1 MCLVLYTG
9 CCLGKVQNLNERIL
23 KLRTQA
29 AAWVAENHQ
38 PQDPNA
44 YSQKE
49 IDQRYLMY
57 EEKFAELIVRECL
70 SIIERRKRWID
81 NENGNTDNLWTHGY
95 EKAINHCSM
104 FIKEYLGVYE

>member
-1 MCLVLYTG
+1 MN
-9 CCLGKVQNLNERIL
+9 KRIL
-23 KLRTQA
+23 ELRTQA

-57 EEKFAELIVRECL
+57 EEKFAELIVRECIRCCEDVDVIQKHYL
-70 SIIERRKRWID
+70 KYGIDQELGAGHCIEVIKKHFGID
-81 NENGNTDNLWTHGY
+81 N
-95 EKAINHCSM
+95 
-104 FIKEYLGVYE
+104 

>member
-1 MCLVLYTG
+1 M
-9 CCLGKVQNLNERIL
+9 NERIL
-23 KLRTQA
+23 ELRTQA

-57 EEKFAELIVRECL
+57 EEKFAELIVFDA
-70 SIIERRKRWID
+70 IAKIESVGFKSSNDIPF
-81 NENGNTDNLWTHGY
+81 EITDLFV
-95 EKAINHCSM
+95 SQ
-104 FIKEYLGVYE
+104 IKKHFGVK

>member
-1 MCLVLYTG
+1 M
-9 CCLGKVQNLNERIL
+9 NERIRE
-23 KLRTQA
+23 LRTQA

-57 EEKFAELIVRECL
+57 EEKFAELIVRECVQTL
-70 SIIERRKRWID
+70 ID
-81 NENGNTDNLWTHGY
+81 NTPERYTNESAEEDWDKGYDRAMTDCVH
-95 EKAINHCSM
+95 H
-104 FIKEYLGVYE
+104 IKEHFGVIE

>member
-1 MCLVLYTG
+1 M
-9 CCLGKVQNLNERIL
+9 NERIL
-23 KLRTQA
+23 ELRTQA

-57 EEKFAELIVRECL
+57 EEKFAELIVRECANICF
-70 SIIERRKRWID
+70 SEAEGHSMAFGEHCGII
-81 NENGNTDNLWTHGY
+81 
-95 EKAINHCSM
+95 
-104 FIKEYLGVYE
+104 IKEHFGVEE

>member
-1 MCLVLYTG
+1 M
-9 CCLGKVQNLNERIL
+9 NERIL
-23 KLRTQA
+23 ELRTQA

-57 EEKFAELIVRECL
+57 EEKFAELL
-70 SIIERRKRWID
+70 
-81 NENGNTDNLWTHGY
+81 
-95 EKAINHCSM
+95 
-104 FIKEYLGVYE
+104 IKECISIMEHAHDNKMRLSDAIWNTRIRFDIE

>member
-1 MCLVLYTG
+1 M
-9 CCLGKVQNLNERIL
+9 NERIL
-23 KLRTQA
+23 ELRTQA
-29 AAWVAENHQ
+29 AAWVAKNHQ

-70 SIIERRKRWID
+70 EQIYSVTID
-81 NENGNTDNLWTHGY
+81 NPTDDWDQGY
-95 EKAINHCSM
+95 DSGLNQAAET
-104 FIKEYLGVYE
+104 IKEHFGVE